1 MNSPVSFHILNTT
14 HQNTSK
20 TSLAHGERVNATV
33 ARHAGD
39 GSFVLRIKG
48 AYHHVR
54 SEIPLKI
61 GDLLRLR
68 VVRNGNSITLVQ
80 ERTLSQTMSQTMSQ
94 TATPGG
100 VGASGDATQSVLS
113 ALIRSGMPILPEN
126 QKVIMRILEKYKRT
140 DYFFARLIAL
150 AVDKGMKPSDSFI
163 EELLSAF
170 DDSARDRDSHSQREH
185 GSPKQSESPMD
196 ETEDSDEADFRETLR
211 VQCKAGDRDGG
222 ALQLFNHVGASHDM
236 WQIVPYHVQKDAW
249 HASGTIRIRKDH
261 AGDLCGFVLEVREQD
276 ATSYFSVRKVGDR
289 LVAIVP
295 PREND
300 KFGAHTKLVE
310 KLRNIGIEID
320 DNNLEE
326 TFDGFSNESTDS
338 ATAFDV
344 LV

>member
-1 MNSPVSFHILNTT
+1 MNASVTR
-14 HQNTSK
+14 Q
-20 TSLAHGERVNATV
+20 
-33 ARHAGD
+33 AGN

-80 ERTLSQTMSQTMSQ
+80 ERALIQNMSQ

-126 QKVIMRILEKYKRT
+126 QKVITRILEKYKRT

-170 DDSARDRDSHSQREH
+170 DDSARDRDFYSQREH
-185 GSPKQSESPMD
+185 GSPKQSKSPC
-196 ETEDSDEADFRETLR
+196 ACPWWL
-211 VQCKAGDRDGG
+211 
-222 ALQLFNHVGASHDM
+222 
-236 WQIVPYHVQKDAW
+236 
-249 HASGTIRIRKDH
+249 
-261 AGDLCGFVLEVREQD
+261 
-276 ATSYFSVRKVGDR
+276 ATTR
-289 LVAIVP
+289 P
-295 PREND
+295 P
-300 KFGAHTKLVE
+300 T
-310 KLRNIGIEID
+310 NIAYT
-320 DNNLEE
+320 NNC
-326 TFDGFSNESTDS
+326 
-338 ATAFDV
+338 ARA
-344 LV
+344 